1 MTTSSAERITSPF
14 GHRSTAL
21 EVISGHDLTG
31 KTVLITGASSGL
43 GVETARAFTHAGA
56 TVVLPVRDQSRGEES
71 LRAIATTE
79 NIDKVMLR
87 SLDLASLSS
96 VRAFTE
102 QFLSDFSTLDIL
114 INNAAVMTTP
124 ETKTADGFEMQFGTN
139 HLGHFALF
147 TGIAPALLAAQTSRV
162 VALSSIGHRLSPV
175 VFDDI
180 MFENRPYEKW
190 SSYGQSKTA
199 CALFA
204 VGVSALY
211 SNQGITANAVH
222 PGGIITGL
230 QKYLPREE
238 QIAMGWFNEEG
249 VINERFKNVEQGAST
264 STWAAVGV
272 ELEGRGGHYLE
283 DCAQALPASK
293 DVPMG
298 GVQDYAIDPELA
310 MKLWDV
316 SSELIA
322 K

>member
-1 MTTSSAERITSPF
+1 MTTPSAERITSPF
-14 GHRSTAL
+14 GYRSTAL

-56 TVVLPVRDQSRGEES
+56 TVVLPVRDQGRGEES

-79 NIDKVMLR
+79 NVDKVVLR

-114 INNAAVMTTP
+114 INNAAVMATP
-124 ETKTADGFEMQFGTN
+124 QTKTSDGFEMQFGTN

-147 TGIAPALLAAQTSRV
+147 TGIAPALLAAPTSRV
-162 VALSSIGHRLSPV
+162 VALSSIGHRRSPV
-175 VFDDI
+175 VFEDI

-199 CALFA
+199 CSLFA
-204 VGVSALY
+204 VGVNELY
-211 SNQGITANAVH
+211 GSKGITANAVH

-230 QKYLPREE
+230 QQYLPREE
-238 QIAMGWFNEEG
+238 QIAMGWFTEEG
-249 VINERFKNVEQGAST
+249 TINERFKTVEQGAST

-283 DCAQALPASK
+283 DCAQALPVSK
-293 DVPMG
+293 ESPMS
-298 GVQDYAIDPELA
+298 GVEDYAINPELA
-310 MKLWDV
+310 MRLWEV

>member
-1 MTTSSAERITSPF
+1 MTTPSAERITSPF
-14 GHRSTAL
+14 GYRSTAL

-56 TVVLPVRDQSRGEES
+56 TVVLPVRDQGRGEES
-71 LRAIATTE
+71 LHAIATTE
-79 NIDKVMLR
+79 NVDKVVLR

-114 INNAAVMTTP
+114 INNAAVMATP
-124 ETKTADGFEMQFGTN
+124 QTKTSDGFEMQFGTN

-147 TGIAPALLAAQTSRV
+147 TGIAPALLAAPTSRV
-162 VALSSIGHRLSPV
+162 VALSSIGHRRSPV
-175 VFDDI
+175 VFEDI

-199 CALFA
+199 CSLFA
-204 VGVSALY
+204 VGVNELY
-211 SNQGITANAVH
+211 GSKGITANAVH

-230 QKYLPREE
+230 QQYLPREE
-238 QIAMGWFNEEG
+238 QIAMGWFTEEG
-249 VINERFKNVEQGAST
+249 TINERFKTVEQGAST
-264 STWAAVGV
+264 STWAAVGI

-283 DCAQALPASK
+283 DCAQALPVSK
-293 DVPMG
+293 ESPMS
-298 GVQDYAIDPELA
+298 GVEDYAINPDLA
-310 MKLWDV
+310 MRLWEV